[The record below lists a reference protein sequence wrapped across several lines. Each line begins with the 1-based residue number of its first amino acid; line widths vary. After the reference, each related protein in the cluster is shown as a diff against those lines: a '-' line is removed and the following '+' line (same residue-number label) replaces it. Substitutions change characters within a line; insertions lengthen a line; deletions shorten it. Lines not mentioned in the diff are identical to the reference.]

1 MKPVRLILANHIS
14 INVPGLLV
22 RGSKFTFYKLK
33 EALEQRKGRRV
44 TLIAEDIFVGFGS
57 LYTRI
62 DIRTQMALRAQLASE
77 TANYVQCIESMHRAE
92 EQGMDLFP
100 HIITLSKGHIIAANL
115 ERPGSAKE
123 FCTEFNEE
131 CQLKTLEA
139 FAYAELGYSSAM
151 HGNSSLGIEYL
162 LKSVKLLSEVARLR
176 DELTLQQ
183 IRRLIKESP
192 DDLFVVTLGVNHRYF
207 ANSFGEIP
215 VEVCIQPDFES
226 SYKDEAII
234 KLLDGDADERTLLNL
249 LAKEIEFYPI
259 FMSLIA
265 FSTCSNTQTY
275 AEDLVRQAR
284 QFIDSKPT

>member
-123 FCTEFNEE
+123 FW
-131 CQLKTLEA
+131 
-139 FAYAELGYSSAM
+139 
-151 HGNSSLGIEYL
+151 
-162 LKSVKLLSEVARLR
+162 
-176 DELTLQQ
+176 
-183 IRRLIKESP
+183 
-192 DDLFVVTLGVNHRYF
+192 
-207 ANSFGEIP
+207 
-215 VEVCIQPDFES
+215 
-226 SYKDEAII
+226 
-234 KLLDGDADERTLLNL
+234 
-249 LAKEIEFYPI
+249 
-259 FMSLIA
+259 
-265 FSTCSNTQTY
+265 
-275 AEDLVRQAR
+275 
-284 QFIDSKPT
+284 